1 MSDILDVQ
9 IQLYPELLRRMA
21 AGEKLAST
29 ESDESEKL
37 AASMIVAEA
46 IENERAAEAAEAP
59 AHQEK
64 KAILEIGL
72 GTAALLGLAA
82 PKIKEMVQK
91 ARGVPHMPETSA
103 ELTRSFRG
111 LLEEQAKTQAAKRTA
126 VGAALGGAA
135 AGALA
140 TKALEKKDRDEK
152 DSAAAEIETV
162 KNADAPSAR
171 AVLDKLLKNFV

>member
-21 AGEKLAST
+21 AGEKLSSST
-29 ESDESEKL
+29 ESDDAEKL
-37 AASMIVAEA
+37 AATMLVAEA
-46 IENERAAEAAEAP
+46 IENEQAAAEP
-59 AHQEK
+59 QEK

-72 GTAALLGLAA
+72 GTAALVGLAA
-82 PKIKEMVQK
+82 PKIKELVQK

-103 ELTRSFRG
+103 ELTKSFRS

-126 VGAALGGAA
+126 VGAAVGGAA
-135 AGALA
+135 VGALA
-140 TKALEKKDRDEK
+140 TKAVEKKDKDRDEK
-152 DSAAAEIETV
+152 DSSAPVESVKSAEGS
-162 KNADAPSAR
+162 PSAR